1 MSLSSTD
8 ITNTSIKIFKMLSIT
23 INLFTSNILAIQNIT
38 IYESDV
44 ISDDANFDFTE
55 NLELLLL
62 TLLIIAGAFF
72 YRKVTKKYFNSQSP
86 VQQLQ
91 NRMEVLETIIVNSV
105 EISEN
110 ITFDSNDG
118 GGRLDI
124 DCR

>member
-1 MSLSSTD
+1 
-8 ITNTSIKIFKMLSIT
+8 MLSIT
-23 INLFTSNILAIQNIT
+23 INLFISNILAIQNIT

-44 ISDDANFDFTE
+44 MSDDTAFDSAE
-55 NLELLLL
+55 NLELFLFV
-62 TLLIIAGAFF
+62 LLIIAGAFF
-72 YRKVTKKYFNSQSP
+72 YRKVTKKYFDSQSP

-118 GGRLDI
+118 GGGFDI
-124 DCR
+124 DCG